1 MSPRAKAAE
10 PDPIA
15 RRLDILIALQ
25 LRAADQTSMADQ
37 IRTLRDLGL
46 EPPEIGRI
54 VGKPGNYVGAVL
66 GKKAKKKP
74 KVKRK

>member
-25 LRAADQTSMADQ
+25 LRAAGQTSMTDQ

-46 EPPEIGRI
+46 EAPEIGRI
-54 VGKPGNYVGAVL
+54 VGKPSNYIGAVL
-66 GKKAKKKP
+66 GKKTKKKP
-74 KVKRK
+74 RVKGK